1 MQENPFHPPET
12 IIEESPAP
20 PVPRDRPEYLVGEA
34 VIFWEK
40 LRWLFNAIVGAFA
53 ILILV
58 TTGAWTSTQSLGE
71 IVVGAIIA
79 NLCFGAGPAVSAYL
93 AWFGIR
99 APALDLFLFGAGTAL
114 TMFLAYTMIRW

>member
-1 MQENPFHPPET
+1 MKDNPFDPPQP
-12 IIEESPAP
+12 ILEESPP
-20 PVPRDRPEYLVGEA
+20 PMLRDRPEFLVGEA

-53 ILILV
+53 VLILLA
-58 TTGAWTSTQSLGE
+58 TGAWSVPQTWWE
-71 IVVGAIIA
+71 VAAGAILA

-114 TMFLAYTMIRW
+114 TMFMAYLTIRW